1 MAIRE
6 RKRQRRAM
14 RKRDAQLRRV
24 TATVREQRGQMK
36 RHEEQ
41 LQELSV
47 LRAQKTSLTSEV
59 EQARREAASL
69 QIALSESKTSVR
81 DAESRLLTAVESE
94 RQEAA
99 SHRTLTAAELAG
111 AQQSVAAA
119 RAELDRARG
128 DAAREQ
134 AELRTEIDAL
144 RQQIQSLTTALGEER
159 LNTADAK
166 RELRAATQDV
176 ESRITRLT
184 EELEAQRRSAGEQ
197 IADLEQKVMTLR
209 DAHALACSERDAAVR
224 EVASERARTRTLEGD
239 IGRLR
244 EEFAEQL
251 DAEHLVAADLLSRV
265 WNYVHRT
272 RPRRG
277 EIRRR
282 PVEIPR
288 WLEAAVSGETKRSEP
303 PLTDEPAAEDQS
315 SRAPSSPPEADP
327 LDFGEPS
334 PNSASGDTEP
344 RFEHLESERSVP
356 GFFGLAD
363 APARDA
369 WSDEALLDWGESF
382 VPPASDSDVDSGPS
396 RKPIFAMH
404 LDDEVL
410 VICDDGSVWTK
421 RPSGWLEEPPVPGS
435 PMEQSRRDA

>member
-1 MAIRE
+1 
-6 RKRQRRAM
+6 
-14 RKRDAQLRRV
+14 
-24 TATVREQRGQMK
+24 
-36 RHEEQ
+36 
-41 LQELSV
+41 
-47 LRAQKTSLTSEV
+47 
-59 EQARREAASL
+59 
-69 QIALSESKTSVR
+69 
-81 DAESRLLTAVESE
+81 
-94 RQEAA
+94 
-99 SHRTLTAAELAG
+99 
-111 AQQSVAAA
+111 
-119 RAELDRARG
+119 
-128 DAAREQ
+128 
-134 AELRTEIDAL
+134 
-144 RQQIQSLTTALGEER
+144 
-159 LNTADAK
+159 
-166 RELRAATQDV
+166 
-176 ESRITRLT
+176 
-184 EELEAQRRSAGEQ
+184 
-197 IADLEQKVMTLR
+197 
-209 DAHALACSERDAAVR
+209 
-224 EVASERARTRTLEGD
+224 
-239 IGRLR
+239 
-244 EEFAEQL
+244 
-251 DAEHLVAADLLSRV
+251 VAADLLSRV

-303 PLTDEPAAEDQS
+303 PLADEPAAEDQS

-334 PNSASGDTEP
+334 PNSASADTEP

-382 VPPASDSDVDSGPS
+382 VPPASDSDADSGPS

-421 RPSGWLEEPPVPGS
+421 RPSGWLEERPVPGS